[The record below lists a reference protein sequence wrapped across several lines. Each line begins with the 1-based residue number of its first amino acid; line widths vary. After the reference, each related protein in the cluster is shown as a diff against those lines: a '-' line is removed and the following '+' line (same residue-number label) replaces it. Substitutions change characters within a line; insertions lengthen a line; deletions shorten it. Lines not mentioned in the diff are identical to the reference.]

1 MTKLD
6 HLMYAVPDLELGM
19 QQIHELTGIEPIM
32 GGSHPGVGTRNALL
46 SFSADQYLEIIA
58 PDPEQN
64 LAGTTG
70 ELLARNPNSGLR
82 AWAVASDDL
91 AAVRDAA
98 ATQNVAAR
106 DIINMARTTPDGV
119 ALAWQLLFLHEPH
132 WPFFIDWQN
141 SPHPAL
147 TAPQGCQLSNFV
159 VTTPEP
165 QQYAALLAKL
175 DLQVEVKEGTFGFS
189 AKLTT
194 PNGVVELPSWFR

>member
-119 ALAWQLLFLHEPH
+119 ALAWQLLFLNEPH

>member
-1 MTKLD
+1 MIKLD
-6 HLMYAVPDLELGM
+6 HLMYAAPDLELGM
-19 QQIHELTGIEPIM
+19 QQIHELTGIKPVM

-70 ELLARNPNSGLR
+70 EVLARNPNSGLR

-91 AAVRDAA
+91 AAIRDAA

-147 TAPQGCQLSNFV
+147 TAPQGCQLLDFV
-159 VTTPEP
+159 VTTSNPR
-165 QQYAALLAKL
+165 QYAALLAAL
-175 DLQVEVKEGTFGFS
+175 DLQVEVKAGAFGFS
-189 AKLTT
+189 AKLGT

>member
-119 ALAWQLLFLHEPH
+119 ALAWQLLFLDEPH

-159 VTTPEP
+159 VTTPDP

>member
-119 ALAWQLLFLHEPH
+119 ALAWQLLFLNEPH

-159 VTTPEP
+159 VTTPDP

>member
-1 MTKLD
+1 MSKLD

-19 QQIHELTGIEPIM
+19 QQIHELTGIKPIM

-91 AAVRDAA
+91 AAVQDAA

-119 ALAWQLLFLHEPH
+119 ALAWQLLFLNEPH

>member
-1 MTKLD
+1 MIKLD

-19 QQIHELTGIEPIM
+19 QQIHELTGIKPVM

-91 AAVRDAA
+91 AAIRDMP
-98 ATQNVAAR
+98 QPNNVAAR
-106 DIINMARTTPDGV
+106 DIINMARTTLMG
-119 ALAWQLLFLHEPH
+119 
-132 WPFFIDWQN
+132 
-141 SPHPAL
+141 
-147 TAPQGCQLSNFV
+147 
-159 VTTPEP
+159 
-165 QQYAALLAKL
+165 
-175 DLQVEVKEGTFGFS
+175 S
-189 AKLTT
+189 A
-194 PNGVVELPSWFR
+194 GAGSCCS

>member
-32 GGSHPGVGTRNALL
+32 GGSHSGVGTRNALL

-70 ELLARNPNSGLR
+70 EVLARNPNSGLR

-91 AAVRDAA
+91 AAIRDAA

-159 VTTPEP
+159 VTTPDP

>member
-1 MTKLD
+1 
-6 HLMYAVPDLELGM
+6 MYAVPDLELGM

>member
-91 AAVRDAA
+91 ATVRDAA

-159 VTTPEP
+159 VTTPDP

>member
-159 VTTPEP
+159 VTTPDP

>member
-70 ELLARNPNSGLR
+70 ELLARNPHSGLR

-159 VTTPEP
+159 VTTPDP

>member
-19 QQIHELTGIEPIM
+19 QQIHELTGIEPVM

-119 ALAWQLLFLHEPH
+119 ALAWQLLFLNEPH

-159 VTTPEP
+159 VTTPDP